1 MVYHPEDNGVFCATC
16 GREQEPG
23 TRFCPN
29 CGAAV
34 AGGPGY
40 APGMANP
47 GGPMY
52 GGAMANVPNYLT
64 WAIIITVLGGLA
76 LCCYGVGVLALAP
89 GIVAIVYAAQVN
101 GKLAAGDYNGAVNA
115 SSNAKTWCWIATGA
129 YVLVIIGAVL
139 LFTLVGFAAILGG
152 LS

>member
-1 MVYHPEDNGVFCATC
+1 MAYHPEDNGVFCATC
-16 GREQEPG
+16 GREQDPG

-29 CGAAV
+29 CGAVNAPA
-34 AGGPGY
+34 AG
-40 APGMANP
+40 

-52 GGAMANVPNYLT
+52 GGAVANVPNYMA
-64 WAIIITVLGGLA
+64 WAIIVTVFGGIS
-76 LCCYGVGVLALAP
+76 LCCYLVGLLALAP

-101 GKLAAGDYNGAVNA
+101 GKLRAGDYAGAVSASNA
-115 SSNAKTWCWIATGA
+115 AKTWCWVATA
-129 YVLVIIGAVL
+129 ASVLVVIGAVL